1 MARSTSEEATMA
13 TEDYK
18 KLLVRL
24 PSDVKAWLANEAK
37 KHSSSETSEII
48 RAVRERMERTSAI
61 AA

>member
-1 MARSTSEEATMA
+1 MA